1 MDIQAILVFI
11 LALLTLNLVVVGVY
25 VVLVLKELRVT
36 IQKAN
41 GIIDNV
47 EGFSNIF
54 SNPLSLLSG
63 FLGAVTDGY
72 KAVKEVKSI
81 RSLKD

>member
-36 IQKAN
+36 IKKAN
-41 GIIDNV
+41 GIIESV
-47 EGFSNIF
+47 EGFSSIL

-63 FLGAVTDGY
+63 LFGAAMDGY
-72 KAVKEVKSI
+72 KAVKEVRSI